1 MDVTLPKTLP
11 VNKTLNLVLETV
23 QTHVTH
29 PWPETAGQG
38 DDQSLKYTT
47 NLFVISP
54 YTTSVQRTKLR
65 LVPPLL
71 MDAVCS
77 RQKT

>member
-29 PWPETAGQG
+29 PCPETAGQS

-54 YTTSVQRTKLR
+54 YATSVQRTKLR
-65 LVPPLL
+65 LVPLF
-71 MDAVCS
+71 
-77 RQKT
+77 